1 MPPDF
6 LSGDE
11 WPGSD
16 HPVRDSRGTDA
27 GLGLAVWPLPRSNG
41 DAKGQ
46 EGGRGRVVADYG
58 SGSQAMVD
66 AGRCRTLRSR
76 SWSAIGWRWTVA
88 RPRPSH
94 PGFPSAGGTAANSRF
109 AAMTAGRR
117 WLSLDCRIRVGARDA
132 RVCYDTW
139 GVPRDEVG
147 VRPMSGNVH
156 FWDPSYSPD
165 ANTARVS
172 RTCVPPWTSRNYGD
186 RVLQR
191 AMRWTSAGCVCLH
204 RPVGCIAAARR
215 RDVLVSERWQ
225 EVVKRAFPLTS
236 TERFPS
242 ASTVGGHLGERR
254 RAQRFLVFC

>member
-16 HPVRDSRGTDA
+16 HAVRDSRGTDA

-139 GVPRDEVG
+139 GGFPAMRSGSGRCPATFISGTPTTPPTLTPLGCPEPVSRHGRRETTVTGFYNAPCVG
-147 VRPMSGNVH
+147 HLLGAYVST
-156 FWDPSYSPD
+156 DPS
-165 ANTARVS
+165 
-172 RTCVPPWTSRNYGD
+172 
-186 RVLQR
+186 
-191 AMRWTSAGCVCLH
+191 
-204 RPVGCIAAARR
+204 AA
-215 RDVLVSERWQ
+215 
-225 EVVKRAFPLTS
+225 
-236 TERFPS
+236 
-242 ASTVGGHLGERR
+242 
-254 RAQRFLVFC
+254 